1 MKKNLEIQY
10 LNMKLNEATYQL
22 HIKQN
27 EIDELISKFKT
38 KEDTYIEIIM
48 MLRAVLQEFME
59 RCVGCDK
66 YVKKQI

>member
-1 MKKNLEIQY
+1 MKKISEIQY
-10 LNMKLNEATYQL
+10 LNMKLNEAAYQL

-27 EIDELISKFKT
+27 EIDQLINQFKT

>member
-1 MKKNLEIQY
+1 MSLEMSDEQ
-10 LNMKLNEATYQL
+10 YQL

-66 YVKKQI
+66 YVKK